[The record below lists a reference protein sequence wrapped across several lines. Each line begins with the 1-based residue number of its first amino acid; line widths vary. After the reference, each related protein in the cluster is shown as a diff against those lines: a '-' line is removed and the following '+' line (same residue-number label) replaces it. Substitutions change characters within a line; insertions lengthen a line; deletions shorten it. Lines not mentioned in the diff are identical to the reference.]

1 MDGHSFK
8 TLIQPLITRLDD
20 DVAHTTKEIR

>member
-20 DVAHTTKEIR
+20 VAHTTKEIR